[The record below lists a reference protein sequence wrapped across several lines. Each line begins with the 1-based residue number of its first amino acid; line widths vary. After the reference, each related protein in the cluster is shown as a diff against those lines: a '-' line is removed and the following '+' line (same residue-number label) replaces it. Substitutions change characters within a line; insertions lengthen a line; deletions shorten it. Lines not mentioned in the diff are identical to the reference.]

1 MSWTLRGISYA
12 SSFRPAAGD
21 RIAGRILL
29 RIIYMKGEEFIMKT
43 LRSVVCTCAA
53 MLLLC
58 SIVDAQD
65 TLRYHLGA
73 GVSVEPAL
81 FGQMV
86 YTSTGGSGPYL
97 TVGPLYS
104 VSPYYIYLPVTLT
117 RNVRIEPRFGIYS
130 FSNESSNSLTPSQ
143 PTKDNLTL
151 THIGLSIEYL
161 IPVTE
166 RFQIYAGPRAGLNFI
181 SETSSYYGYTVYP
194 AYGNITTTQS
204 ETDFMISGIFGAE
217 YFPLREL
224 SVGGEIDFNY
234 VSFGNPDYTQSSPS
248 SATQG
253 TTTRT
258 QSLVSTGALLFV
270 RWYFL

>member
-1 MSWTLRGISYA
+1 MKSSVLTACTLG
-12 SSFRPAAGD
+12 
-21 RIAGRILL
+21 
-29 RIIYMKGEEFIMKT
+29 
-43 LRSVVCTCAA
+43 V

-58 SIVDAQD
+58 AQVRGQD

-73 GVSVEPAL
+73 GVSVELAL

-86 YTSTGGSGPYL
+86 YTLNGGSGTYS

-104 VSPYYIYLPVTLT
+104 VSPYYIYLLVTLT
-117 RNVRIEPRFGIYS
+117 KNFRIEPRFGIYS
-130 FSNESSNSLTPSQ
+130 FSNETSNSVTPSQ
-143 PTKDNLTL
+143 PSKDDITL
-151 THIGLSIEYL
+151 TNIGLSVEYL
-161 IPVTE
+161 FPVGE
-166 RFQIYAGPRAGLNFI
+166 KFQLYAGPRASLNFI
-181 SETSSYYGYTVYP
+181 SETSNYYGYTVFP
-194 AYGNITTTQS
+194 AYGNITTTLS

-234 VSFGNPDYTQSSPS
+234 VSFGNPNFTQTPLSGPE
-248 SATQG
+248 QG

>member
-1 MSWTLRGISYA
+1 MK
-12 SSFRPAAGD
+12 SSALMACSLWVMF
-21 RIAGRILL
+21 
-29 RIIYMKGEEFIMKT
+29 
-43 LRSVVCTCAA
+43 
-53 MLLLC
+53 LLC
-58 SIVDAQD
+58 AQVRGQD

-86 YTSTGGSGPYL
+86 YTSYGESGTFS

-104 VSPYYIYLPVTLT
+104 VSPYYIYIPVTLT
-117 RNVRIEPRFGIYS
+117 KNFRIEPRFGIYS
-130 FSNESSNSLTPSQ
+130 FSNETSTSLTPSQ
-143 PTKDNLTL
+143 PSKDDITL
-151 THIGLSIEYL
+151 TNIGLSVEYL
-161 IPVTE
+161 FPVGE
-166 RFQIYAGPRAGLNFI
+166 RFQLYAGPRAGLNFI
-181 SETSSYYGYTVYP
+181 SETSSYYGYTGYP
-194 AYGNITTTQS
+194 AYGNITTTRS
-204 ETDFMISGIFGAE
+204 ETDFMISGVFGAE

-234 VSFGNPDYTQSSPS
+234 VSFGNPDYTETPTS

>member
-1 MSWTLRGISYA
+1 MKSFTVILSTL
-12 SSFRPAAGD
+12 AA
-21 RIAGRILL
+21 ILL
-29 RIIYMKGEEFIMKT
+29 
-43 LRSVVCTCAA
+43 TCSPA
-53 MLLLC
+53 
-58 SIVDAQD
+58 VAQD

-73 GVSVEPAL
+73 GVSVEPGL
-81 FGQMV
+81 FGQTV
-86 YTSTGGSGPYL
+86 YYSTGGSGQYL
-97 TVGPLYS
+97 SVGPIYS

-117 RNVRIEPRFGIYS
+117 RNFRIEPRFGIYS
-130 FSNESSNSLTPSQ
+130 FSNETSNSLTPSQ

-181 SETSSYYGYTVYP
+181 SETSSYYGYTVFP
-194 AYGNITTTQS
+194 TYGNITTTRS

-217 YFPLREL
+217 FFALREL

-234 VSFGNPDYTQSSPS
+234 VSFGNPDFTQTPPS
-248 SATQG
+248 GPEQG
-253 TTTRT
+253 TTSRT

>member
-1 MSWTLRGISYA
+1 MKSFTVIISM
-12 SSFRPAAGD
+12 FAA
-21 RIAGRILL
+21 ILL
-29 RIIYMKGEEFIMKT
+29 I
-43 LRSVVCTCAA
+43 CAPA
-53 MLLLC
+53 G
-58 SIVDAQD
+58 AQD

-73 GVSVEPAL
+73 GVSVEPGL
-81 FGQMV
+81 FGQML
-86 YTSTGGSGPYL
+86 YTSTGESGPYL

-104 VSPYYIYLPVTLT
+104 VSPYYVYLPVTLT
-117 RNVRIEPRFGIYS
+117 RNFRVEPRFGIYS
-130 FSNESSNSLTPSQ
+130 FSTESSNSLSPSQ

-151 THIGLSIEYL
+151 THIGVSIEYL
-161 IPVTE
+161 VPVTE
-166 RFQIYAGPRAGLNFI
+166 KFQIYAGPRAGLNFL
-181 SETSSYYGYTVYP
+181 SETSSYYGYTGYP

-204 ETDFMISGIFGAE
+204 ETDFVISGIFGAE

-234 VSFGNPDYTQSSPS
+234 VSFGDPDYTETP
-248 SATQG
+248 ALNTTQG

>member
-1 MSWTLRGISYA
+1 MLLLKKAHLGEVKRQRSWPKILKEMCASKEDIRPGMSWTLRGISYA

-43 LRSVVCTCAA
+43 LRSVVCTVRCNAPP
-53 MLLLC
+53 LLYRRC
-58 SIVDAQD
+58 TD

-166 RFQIYAGPRAGLNFI
+166 RFQIYA
-181 SETSSYYGYTVYP
+181 V
-194 AYGNITTTQS
+194 
-204 ETDFMISGIFGAE
+204 
-217 YFPLREL
+217 RER
-224 SVGGEIDFNY
+224 V
-234 VSFGNPDYTQSSPS
+234 
-248 SATQG
+248 
-253 TTTRT
+253 
-258 QSLVSTGALLFV
+258 
-270 RWYFL
+270 